1 MTSLERHYAPQR
13 PSQLNNPNCVELRS
27 KGQLRTAEA
36 IVLGTLFVLG
46 VLTLLAK
53 GRRPPSEWHS
63 FDRGAF
69 FCTFRSECRLRP
81 CRARWIFALR

>member
-1 MTSLERHYAPQR
+1 VTSLERHPRAATAEPAEQ
-13 PSQLNNPNCVELRS
+13 PELRRAAFER
-27 KGQLRTAEA
+27 QLRTAEA